1 MTYVLRIDAQFP
13 KQCLTGN
20 FAIANTAGAIA
31 TVIENR
37 GLPSSILVAN
47 EPQSFDL
54 ARIEL
59 VDKRVVEAL
68 TDGRPPLV
76 IREWNAIGGYPN
88 SRELNG
94 DWERLQQ
101 MVITTW
107 TKHLLYCAV
116 GLGTADINSVV
127 SRATKMMLARRV
139 WAVTSVIT
147 GDYQLEIACEPFIIA
162 ANAYG
167 ANKGEK
173 SIEEAIK
180 IVSHLMTIVES
191 LTGEA
196 IPASKYVV
204 AVECD
209 TNTISQ
215 RVVDLASVI
224 NSYREF
230 DLDREILRLL
240 ALTGDF

>member
-1 MTYVLRIDAQFP
+1 MTYVLKIDAVFP

-20 FAIANTAGAIA
+20 FAIANTAGALA

-47 EPQSFDL
+47 EPRSFDL

-68 TDGRPPLV
+68 TDGHPPLV
-76 IREWNAIGGYPN
+76 IREWNTIGGYPN
-88 SRELNG
+88 CYELNS

-101 MVITTW
+101 VVMTTW

-116 GLGTADINSVV
+116 GLGAADINSVV
-127 SRATKMMLARRV
+127 SRATKMMLARRA
-139 WAVTSVIT
+139 WTVTSAINS
-147 GDYQLEIACEPFIIA
+147 DYQLEIACDPFIIA

-167 ANKGEK
+167 ANRGEK
-173 SIEEAIK
+173 SIDVAIK

-196 IPASKYVV
+196 IPASKY
-204 AVECD
+204 AVEVEAD

-215 RVVDLASVI
+215 QVVDLASVI
-224 NSYREF
+224 DSYREF
-230 DLDREILRLL
+230 DLDREIMRLL